1 MKIRLGDFTKSIEPV
16 CFWEPEDR
24 YASAEDE
31 EVEEFM
37 DYREDLEPW
46 VGR

>member
-16 CFWEPEDR
+16 NFFEPEDR

-31 EVEEFM
+31 EEYEFM